1 MAGLLRGGGRGCRR
15 VGGERLAAMSILI
28 GAVVGVL
35 IIGGWALL
43 IDWIGSTLGLWQWN
57 GNDDDE

>member
-1 MAGLLRGGGRGCRR
+1 
-15 VGGERLAAMSILI
+15 MSILI